1 MIYAMKLREYADNI
15 FIDPRKLTNYALD
28 LDNPKGRNKA
38 LMFQQYLGYTKD
50 NYQALLEQIKTKVLD
65 AEATPQLEDQYGRR
79 YQVDL
84 EIQGI
89 QTEQIENVRTGWLI
103 PPDSN
108 QARLITA
115 YIKRKS

>member
-1 MIYAMKLREYADNI
+1 MIGNALQMGIDSDFYLFSRLNKFQ
-15 FIDPRKLTNYALD
+15 FISKQILLNLTDYFRQA
-28 LDNPKGRNKA
+28 A
-38 LMFQQYLGYTKD
+38 LGYTKD

-89 QTEQIENVRTGWLI
+89 RTEQIENVRTGWLI
-103 PPDSN
+103 PPNSN

-115 YIKRKS
+115 YIKRKL